1 MTKKNQS
8 IEPTSVIK
16 LVGKMNK
23 IPTWTKEKVQLK
35 EKIIEKL
42 KTSKHVI
49 FEGNYGYYGI
59 SRVGQY
65 YYDSLSKN
73 KQGHMK
79 PLAGYEIILLC
90 IGSGMRAKR
99 TYMATALPIK

>member
-1 MTKKNQS
+1 MTKKKRS

-23 IPTWTKEKVQLK
+23 IPTLDKGEGSVKR
-35 EKIIEKL
+35 KIIEKL

-79 PLAGYEIILLC
+79 PLAGCEIILLC

-99 TYMATALPIK
+99 TYMATALPLK